1 MQDIEIMDI
10 FRKSRAYQ
18 QGHFKLSSGRHSGAY
33 LQCALVLQD
42 PIVAA
47 RMCSVL
53 AQKFA
58 PDVPDVI
65 VGPAMGG
72 IILAY
77 ELARPLKARAVFTE
91 RDAEGNMALRRGFQ
105 VTPANKVLIAED
117 VLTTGKSVKEVIS
130 LLQKDGVTPTGIACL
145 VDRRSSQIDFS
156 GIKVESLIKLDVPS
170 FEENACPLCQEG
182 MPILKPGSRKD

>member
-1 MQDIEIMDI
+1 
-10 FRKSRAYQ
+10 
-18 QGHFKLSSGRHSGAY
+18 
-33 LQCALVLQD
+33 
-42 PIVAA
+42 
-47 RMCSVL
+47 MCSVL

-58 PDVPDVI
+58 SDVPDVI

-156 GIKVESLIKLDVPS
+156 GIKVESLIKLDVPT
-170 FEENACPLCQEG
+170 FEEDACPLCQEG
-182 MPILKPGSRKD
+182 MPLLKPGSRKD

>member
-58 PDVPDVI
+58 SDVPDVI

-156 GIKVESLIKLDVPS
+156 GIKVESLIKLDVPT
-170 FEENACPLCQEG
+170 FEEDACPLCQEG
-182 MPILKPGSRKD
+182 MPLLKPGSRKD